1 MNDLHAEPDAVRV
14 LAALEATPDRVV
26 EITSELVRRDTA
38 YARDTP
44 YAGPAAPHGQEA
56 DAQAWIGAFLERL
69 GFDVQ
74 IWEPDP
80 AEVAGHPMYPDGL
93 TWEGRPVLA
102 AVKRGSGGG
111 RSLILN
117 GHLDTVRCEPLE
129 RWTRD
134 PWTPTVE
141 GDRLYG
147 RGSCDMKGG
156 IAAAL
161 AAAEAI
167 VQSGAELA
175 GDLHVQIA
183 PDEETTGMGVVALL
197 RRGERADA
205 CLVPEPSS
213 FQVYA
218 AYRGIL
224 YGNVTVAGLPGHAEI
239 PQAHHSLGGG
249 VNAIDQMRKVMDA
262 FDALSEE
269 WQGRPDKQHPLLST
283 PRIFPTRIAGGEF
296 IASLPGACTM
306 DFDLTYLPGEAE
318 EGGWGG
324 NVRREVEEHLAR
336 AAAADPWLRE
346 HPPVVTW
353 TQDYPA
359 AETPLDT
366 AFGGVL
372 CDASA
377 AQGVESAIDGF
388 DTWADAGTYLLDGIP
403 AYCYGPGAIERAH
416 MIDEWVSVDELRTCA
431 AVIAR
436 VVTDWCGAP
445 AAD

>member
-1 MNDLHAEPDAVRV
+1 MTSGPGEADA
-14 LAALEATPDRVV
+14 LAALAAHPDRAV
-26 EITSELVRRDTA
+26 EIASELIRRDTA
-38 YARDTP
+38 YTRGMP

-56 DAQAWIGAFLERL
+56 EAQAWIGAFLQRL
-69 GFDVQ
+69 GFEVQ
-74 IWEPDP
+74 VWEPDP
-80 AEVAGHPMYPDGL
+80 AEVAGHPMYPEGL
-93 TWEGRPVLA
+93 DWRGRPVLA
-102 AVKRGSGGG
+102 AVRRGRGGG

-134 PWTPTVE
+134 PWTPAVE

-147 RGSCDMKGG
+147 RGACDMKGG

-161 AAAEAI
+161 AAVEAI
-167 VQSGAELA
+167 VRSGVELG

-183 PDEETTGMGVVALL
+183 PDEETTGMGTVALL

-224 YGNVTVAGLPGHAEI
+224 YGTVTVAGRPAHAEI
-239 PQAHHSLGGG
+239 PQPHHSEGGG
-249 VNAIDQMRKVMDA
+249 VNAIDAMRKVLDA
-262 FDALSEE
+262 FDALNAE
-269 WQGRPDKQHPLLST
+269 WEGRPDKRHALLST

-296 IASLPGACTM
+296 IASLPGACTL

-318 EGGWGG
+318 PGGWGG
-324 NVRREVEEHLAR
+324 NVRREVQEHLAR
-336 AAAADPWLRE
+336 AFDADPWLRE
-346 HPPVVTW
+346 HRPEVRW

-366 AFGGVL
+366 AFGAAL
-372 CDASA
+372 CAASA
-377 AQGVESAIDGF
+377 AQGVETAIAGF
-388 DTWADAGTYLLDGIP
+388 DTWADAATYLLEGVP

-416 MIDEWVSVDELRTCA
+416 MIDEWVSVAELRTCS

-436 VVTDWCGAP
+436 VIAGWCTTP
-445 AAD
+445 A

>member
-1 MNDLHAEPDAVRV
+1 MEQAQTTDGRGEEAV
-14 LAALEATPDRVV
+14 LATLRATPDRVV
-26 EITSELVRRDTA
+26 EIASELVRRDTA
-38 YARDTP
+38 YTRDLP

-56 DAQAWIGAFLERL
+56 EAQAWIASFLEDL
-69 GFDVQ
+69 GFQVSV
-74 IWEPDP
+74 WEPDP
-80 AEVAGHPMYPDGL
+80 AEVEGHPMYPEGL
-93 TWEGRPVLA
+93 HWKGRPVLA
-102 AVKRGSGGG
+102 AVRRGRGGG

-129 RWTRD
+129 QWTRD
-134 PWTPTVE
+134 PWNPVVD

-161 AAAEAI
+161 AAVEA
-167 VQSGAELA
+167 VVRSGVELG

-183 PDEETTGMGVVALL
+183 PDEETTGMGAVALL
-197 RRGERADA
+197 RRAERADA

-224 YGNVTVAGLPGHAEI
+224 YGNVTVTGRPAHAEI
-239 PQAHHSLGGG
+239 PQPHHSEGGG
-249 VNAIDQMRKVMDA
+249 VNAIDLMRKVLDA
-262 FDALSEE
+262 FDALNAE
-269 WQGRPDKQHPLLST
+269 WRGRPDKRHPLLST
-283 PRIFPTRIAGGEF
+283 PQIFPTRIDGGEF
-296 IASLPGACTM
+296 IASLPGSCSL

-324 NVRREVEEHLAR
+324 NVRREVEEHLER
-336 AAAADPWLRE
+336 AFDADPWLRE
-346 HPPVVTW
+346 HRPVVRW

-366 AFGGVL
+366 AFGEAL
-372 CDASA
+372 CAASA
-377 AQGVESAIDGF
+377 AEGVETAIAGF
-388 DTWADAGTYLLDGIP
+388 DTWADAATYLLAGIP

-416 MIDEWVSVDELRTCA
+416 MTDEWVSISELRTCSA
-431 AVIAR
+431 VVARVIAR
-436 VVTDWCGAP
+436 WC
-445 AAD
+445 AAA